1 MQKIIEFLEP
11 LIQLNIN
18 RPYWV
23 LLVALITALA
33 GGYAATNLT
42 VDTDIANLLPPSN
55 PNVQA
60 LETLQ
65 ETSGGETSMEVAI
78 KSPSFEANIEF
89 ANKLAEESL
98 KLQYDRYGGPFFNDA
113 EFRRET
119 ELLKD
124 NALYLATSTELDS
137 IIAYLQDEI
146 QQAKEDANPFL
157 IDFDDFEDEDE
168 SSADEE
174 DDLERFRESY
184 NMLVPSEYPVNA
196 DSTLAILTLYP
207 SGSRSDIT
215 YLEDMF
221 DEFQGLIDRLEP
233 SSYHPEMEVR
243 FGGRLKRHLTELE
256 SIMNDVYSS
265 FALGITSVLILV
277 VLYFTIKK
285 YLNYRR
291 TDPRLQRHSLLQHI
305 IRAPVPMLVIGIP
318 LLISLMWT
326 FGITSL
332 TLGMLNT
339 MTSVLFVILFGLG
352 IDYGIHYYA
361 RYIELRADGNDVAD
375 SIIKAYER
383 TGTAIVVSAL
393 TTASALFILI
403 FADFRGFSEFGYIAG
418 MGILFALVCMLF
430 VLPSLL
436 VLFERWNWL
445 LLPPRSEESTS
456 QPLFRRFPLARP
468 IIIFSIIT
476 AGAVIAFSGNLQ
488 FEYDFGKLEP
498 EFPEYRE
505 FRDFASG
512 VDESDRR
519 NPAFLIAGSNEEVF
533 ELLDTLRAR
542 KNSNPESM
550 IMDVEAIQERFPPFE
565 EMKEQKLQK
574 ISRVRELLRDP
585 FIENQEG
592 ENLDI
597 LRRSS
602 QTREPLTEEQIPDFL
617 TNRFMSRDGDLGR
630 FVIVY
635 PKSGLSDGLRS
646 IAFKEELSN
655 ITLENGKTYHAGS
668 TSIVAATMLD
678 LMRTESPYM
687 VIATFIVVFIC
698 IALSFQS
705 MRWTLIA
712 LIPLI
717 IGLLWLFGIQL
728 LFGFKFN
735 FYNLVVLPAILGI
748 GCDNGVHLAH
758 RYREEGQGSMWEVLS
773 STGQHITIGSFTT
786 MLGFAG
792 LLFTNHPG
800 LQSIGV
806 MAVIG
811 IGVTLL
817 TALTFLPS
825 VVQFLEDKNL
835 ISKSAQRKTDDS
847 ENPE

>member
-11 LIQLNIN
+11 LVQLNIR
-18 RPYWV
+18 RPVWI
-23 LLVALITALA
+23 LSFAIITAVG
-33 GGYAATNLT
+33 GGYLASSLS

-60 LETLQ
+60 LEELQ

-78 KSPSFEANIEF
+78 KSPSFEANVEF
-89 ANKLAEESL
+89 ANRLAEEAL
-98 KLQYDRYGGPFFNDA
+98 ELQYDRYNGPYFTDA

-119 ELLKD
+119 SLLKD
-124 NALYLATSTELDS
+124 NALYLATSGELDG
-137 IIAYLQDEI
+137 IIDYLQGEI
-146 QQAKEDANPFL
+146 DQAKQDANPFL
-157 IDFDDFEDEDE
+157 IDFDDFD
-168 SSADEE
+168 DEE
-174 DDLERFRESY
+174 SAESESEEEDLDRFRESY
-184 NMLVPSEYPVNA
+184 DMLVPSEYPVSE

-221 DEFQGLIDRLEP
+221 SEFQNLIDRLEP
-233 SSYHPEMEVR
+233 ASYHPEMEVR

-256 SIMNDVYSS
+256 SIMNDVFSS
-265 FALGITSVLILV
+265 FATGISSVILLV
-277 VLYFTIKK
+277 ILYFTIKK
-285 YLNYRR
+285 YRNYRN
-291 TDPRLQRHSLLQHI
+291 TDPRLQKHSLFQHI
-305 IRAPVPMLVIGIP
+305 IRAPIPMLVIGVP
-318 LLISLMWT
+318 LLVSLMWT

-332 TLGMLNT
+332 YLGMLNT

-361 RYIELRADGNDVAD
+361 RYIELRSDGNSVSD
-375 SIIKAYER
+375 SILFAYER
-383 TGTAIVVSAL
+383 TGTAIVVSAI
-393 TTASALFILI
+393 TTALALFILM
-403 FADFRGFSEFGYIAG
+403 FADFRGFSEFGFIAG
-418 MGILFALVCMLF
+418 MGIMFALLAMLF
-430 VLPSLL
+430 ILPSLL

-445 LLPPRSEESTS
+445 LLPPRSDENEKE
-456 QPLFRRFPLARP
+456 PLFKRFP
-468 IIIFSIIT
+468 FSRTIT
-476 AGAVIAFSGNLQ
+476 AFGIVTAVLVIAFSGNLQ

-505 FRDFASG
+505 FREFASG

-519 NPAFLIAGSNEEVF
+519 NPAFIIAESNDDVF

-542 KNSNPESM
+542 KEANPETM
-550 IMDVEAIQERFPPFE
+550 IQDVEAIQERFPPYQ
-565 EMKEQKLQK
+565 EMKEEKLQK
-574 ISRVRELLRDP
+574 ISRIRELLRDP

-617 TNRFMSRDGDLGR
+617 KNRFMTRDGDLGK
-630 FVIVY
+630 FVIIY

-646 IAFKEELSN
+646 IAFKNELSN
-655 ITLENGKTYHAGS
+655 IQLEDGTTYYAGS

-698 IALSFQS
+698 IALSFRS

-728 LFGFKFN
+728 LFGLKFN

-758 RYREEGQGSMWEVLS
+758 RYREEGKKSMWAVLS
-773 STGQHITIGSFTT
+773 STGQHITIGSLTT

-800 LQSIGV
+800 LRSIGV

-811 IGVTLL
+811 IGMTLL

-825 VVQFLEDKNL
+825 IVQFLEDKQL
-835 ISKSAQRKTDDS
+835 INHRGQNMDS
-847 ENPE
+847 

>member
-11 LIQLNIN
+11 LVQLNIK
-18 RPYWV
+18 RPFWV
-23 LLVALITALA
+23 LLFALITALV
-33 GGYAATNLT
+33 GGYAATSLT
-42 VDTDIANLLPPSN
+42 VDTDIANLLPSTN
-55 PNVQA
+55 ANVQA
-60 LETLQ
+60 LEKLQ
-65 ETSGGETSMEVAI
+65 EVAGGETSMEVAI

-89 ANKLAEESL
+89 ANTLAEESL
-98 KLQYDRYGGPFFNDA
+98 KLHYERFAGPFFTDA

-119 ELLKD
+119 ALLKD

-137 IIAYLQDEI
+137 IIAYLQGEI
-146 QQAKEDANPFL
+146 QQAKEEANPFL
-157 IDFDDFEDEDE
+157 IDFDDFEEE
-168 SSADEE
+168 EVNSSNEE
-174 DDLERFRESY
+174 ADLERFRDSY
-184 NMLVPSEYPVNA
+184 DMLVPSEYPVNA

-215 YLEDMF
+215 FLEDMF
-221 DEFQGLIDRLEP
+221 NEFQDLIDRLEP

-256 SIMNDVYSS
+256 SIMDDVYSS
-265 FALGITSVLILV
+265 FALGISSVLLLV

-285 YLNYRR
+285 YFNYRR
-291 TDPRLQRHSLLQHI
+291 TDPRLQRHSLVQHI

-318 LLISLMWT
+318 LLVSLMWT

-375 SIIKAYER
+375 SILKAYER

-418 MGILFALVCMLF
+418 MGIMFALICMLF

-445 LLPPRSEESTS
+445 LLPPRADESTTK
-456 QPLFRRFPLARP
+456 PLFRRFPLARP
-468 IIIFSIIT
+468 IITFGIVT
-476 AGAVIAFSGNLQ
+476 AAAVIAFSGNLQ

-505 FRDFASG
+505 FREFASG

-519 NPAFLIAGSNEEVF
+519 NPAFLIVDNNEEVF
-533 ELLDTLRAR
+533 EVLDTLRAR
-542 KNSNPESM
+542 KNSNPETM
-550 IMDVEAIQERFPPFE
+550 IEDVEAIQERFPPFE

-574 ISRVRELLRDP
+574 ISRIRELLRDP

-602 QTREPLTEEQIPDFL
+602 QTRAPLREEQIPDFL
-617 TNRFMSRDGDLGR
+617 KNRFITRDGDLGR

-646 IAFKEELSN
+646 IAFKEEVSN
-655 ITLENGKTYHAGS
+655 ITLENGKTYYAGS

-687 VIATFIVVFIC
+687 VVATFIVVFIC

-728 LFGFKFN
+728 LFGLKFN

-758 RYREEGQGSMWEVLS
+758 RYRAEGKKSMWEVLS

-792 LLFTNHPG
+792 LLFTSHPG

-811 IGVTLL
+811 IGLTLL
-817 TALTFLPS
+817 TALTFLPAM
-825 VVQFLEDKNL
+825 VQFLEDKHL
-835 ISKSAQRKTDDS
+835 INKSA
-847 ENPE
+847 ENTPDASDKK